1 VAEIAVHIC
10 ARVAAR
16 ATPEEGRSRPV
27 AAFRRQRMNPIG
39 LAIFAAL
46 FLFALIVVGAGRC
59 EPMSLCVAARR

>member
-1 VAEIAVHIC
+1 MAEIAVHIG

-16 ATPEEGRSRPV
+16 GTPEEGRSRPV

-46 FLFALIVVGAGRC
+46 FLFALIVVGAWQVS
-59 EPMSLCVAARR
+59 P